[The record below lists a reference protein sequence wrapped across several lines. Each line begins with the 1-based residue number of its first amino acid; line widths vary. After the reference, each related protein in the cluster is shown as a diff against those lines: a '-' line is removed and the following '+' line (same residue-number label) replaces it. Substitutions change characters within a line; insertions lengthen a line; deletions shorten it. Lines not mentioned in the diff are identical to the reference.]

1 MQSPSV
7 HDEMSAFFA
16 QQAMLNETAERP
28 WVVFAEAKYQDRFD
42 SFQDAYSFA
51 ASSFDSGKFLIRN
64 LRATEPFLPMM
75 YVA

>member
-1 MQSPSV
+1 MQGLAI

-16 QQAMLNETAERP
+16 KQAELSETTAKP

-42 SFQDAYSFA
+42 SFQEAYSFA
-51 ASSFDSGKFLIRN
+51 AYSFEPGKFIIRN